1 MIFNLFKRM
10 LKENLPLRSFMIPAI
25 RITTKTNEDTTI
37 TANCI
42 TTFVS
47 LVVSALVD
55 VRKGDDMN
63 EPVD

>member
-1 MIFNLFKRM
+1 M

-25 RITTKTNEDTTI
+25 RIITKTNEDTTI